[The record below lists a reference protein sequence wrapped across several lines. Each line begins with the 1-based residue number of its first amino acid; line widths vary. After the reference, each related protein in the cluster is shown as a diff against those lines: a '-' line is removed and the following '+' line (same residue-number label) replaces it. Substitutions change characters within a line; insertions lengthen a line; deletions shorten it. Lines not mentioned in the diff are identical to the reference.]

1 MQTIDQSLTSEMD
14 LEQSKLQSST
24 KTTLT
29 VSAVAAL
36 AACGGGSDA
45 DSNSGLGGSSSS
57 VSSGSGSSSG
67 VVATPPTAVEASRF
81 LGQAAFGGNDTSI
94 SEVVSK
100 GYSAWIT
107 DQIGCPAVKRTKSG

>member
-1 MQTIDQSLTSEMD
+1 MQTIDQSLTSEMN
-14 LEQSKLQSST
+14 LEQSKLQSPA
-24 KTTLT
+24 KATLT
-29 VSAVAAL
+29 VAAVAAL

-45 DSNSGLGGSSSS
+45 GGSS
-57 VSSGSGSSSG
+57 SSGSGSSSG

-81 LGQAAFGGNDTSI
+81 LGQAAFGGNDISI
-94 SEVVSK
+94 AEVVSK